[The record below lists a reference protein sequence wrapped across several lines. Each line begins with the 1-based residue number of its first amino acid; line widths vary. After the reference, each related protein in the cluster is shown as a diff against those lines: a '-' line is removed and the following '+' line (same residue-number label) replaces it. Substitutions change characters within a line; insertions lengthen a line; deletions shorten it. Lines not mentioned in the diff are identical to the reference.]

1 MKIKTVLNF
10 IFAEFCCHSSHLRP
24 SNSSVA
30 SGSRPGP
37 VQPSRSRFVEVMR
50 LVLGFVLMPLVLS
63 ASSEAQKLNKA
74 EANAPTL
81 PRGIQQICRIWTHPG
96 TTSQITFQIYR
107 NCYLE

>member
-37 VQPSRSRFVEVMR
+37 VQSSRSRFVEVMR
-50 LVLGFVLMPLVLS
+50 LVLGFVLMPFVLP
-63 ASSEAQKLNKA
+63 ASSEAQKLNKS
-74 EANAPTL
+74 ESNTPTL
-81 PRGIQQICRIWTHPG
+81 TRGIQQICLIWTHLD
-96 TTSQITFQIYR
+96 TTSRINVQVYR
-107 NCYLE
+107 IRYLE